1 LKTSQNPRFTQ
12 YLILF
17 FGVMSISTAAI
28 IIRYAQAEA
37 NSLVIAAARMII
49 STLPLI
55 PIVLIRHTGELRKL
69 TRRSIFLSLLSGLF
83 LAIHFATWITSL
95 EYTSIASSVVLVCTT
110 PIWVTLFGV
119 IVYHE
124 KVSRAVLLGIGLA
137 LVGGIFVALNEACS
151 LSFISISCNFE
162 SAAMSGRSIFGNILA
177 FIGALMAA
185 GYLLIG
191 RAVRKKVS
199 LVPYAFIVY
208 GTSAIVLSG
217 WIFASHTPVGSYSP
231 MTYLYFVLLAVF
243 PQLIGHS
250 SLNWA
255 LKYLPTT
262 YVAIAQMGEPV
273 GSTILAIVLFN
284 EVPSP
289 LKIIGAL
296 FILAGIYTVS
306 RKALSG

>member
-1 LKTSQNPRFTQ
+1 MKNSPNSRFSQ

-28 IIRYAQAEA
+28 IIRYAQSEA

-55 PIVLIRHTGELRKL
+55 PIVLLRHTGELRRISKRSLIL
-69 TRRSIFLSLLSGLF
+69 TLLSGLF
-83 LAIHFATWITSL
+83 LAIHFASWITSL
-95 EYTSIASSVVLVCTT
+95 EYTTIASSVVLVCTT
-110 PIWVTLFGV
+110 PVWVTLFGLV
-119 IVYHE
+119 VYHE

-137 LVGGIFVALNEACS
+137 LIGGIFVALNETCS
-151 LSFISISCNFE
+151 LSFIKVSCSFQTTLI
-162 SAAMSGRSIFGNILA
+162 SGRIIFGNVLA

-185 GYLLIG
+185 GYLLVG
-191 RAVRKKVS
+191 RAVRNQMS
-199 LVPYAFIVY
+199 LVPYACIVY
-208 GTSAIVLSG
+208 GTSAIILSI
-217 WIFASHTPVGSYSP
+217 WILVSRIPVGTYSP
-231 MTYLYFVLLAVF
+231 MIYFYFVLLAVF

-273 GSTILAIVLFN
+273 GSTLLAVILFK
-284 EVPSP
+284 EFPSP

-296 FILAGIYTVS
+296 FIMAGIFAVS
-306 RKALSG
+306 RKALSS